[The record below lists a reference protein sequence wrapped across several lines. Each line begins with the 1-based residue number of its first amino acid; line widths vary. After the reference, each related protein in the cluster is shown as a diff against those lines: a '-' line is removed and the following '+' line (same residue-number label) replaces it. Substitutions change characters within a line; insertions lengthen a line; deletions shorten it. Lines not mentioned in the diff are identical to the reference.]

1 MEAKGFVVPPGQGRV
16 WEMAAGRSS
25 ALKLLGGETGDSVM
39 MFEETAPS
47 GTETTYHRHHD
58 SDEVA
63 YVLAGEIT
71 FKIGDEITVGGPGTC
86 AFMPRGLAHAWKN
99 SAAETARVLFLY
111 TPAGAGGFFEES
123 QRLRRSYESFASE
136 DVRAAYRRHRWE
148 IVGPP
153 PFDDTRPLAAFD
165 RETGGR
171 PSLEPLADV
180 AGADVYPASVRVYSH
195 YHEKARRQL

>member
-25 ALKLLGGETGDSVM
+25 ALKLLGCETGESVM
-39 MFEETAPS
+39 MFEETAPF
-47 GTETTYHRHHD
+47 GTETTYHLHRD

-63 YVLAGEIT
+63 YVLDGEIT
-71 FKIGDEITVGGPGTC
+71 FKIGEEVTVGGPGTC

-99 SAAETARVLFLY
+99 SGAETARVLFLY

-123 QRLRRSYESFASE
+123 QRLQRSYVSFASE
-136 DVRAAYRRHRWE
+136 DVRDAYRRHGWE

-153 PFDDTRPLAAFD
+153 PF
-165 RETGGR
+165 
-171 PSLEPLADV
+171 
-180 AGADVYPASVRVYSH
+180 
-195 YHEKARRQL
+195 